1 MRGTR
6 VRALVREDPTCHG
19 ATKPMVVKTFMDMDQ
34 DSEDE
39 KQQYLPLALHL
50 ASEFFLRNPNKDVR
64 LLVACCLADI
74 FRIYAP
80 EAPYTSHDKLKDI
93 FLFITRQLKGLEDT
107 KSPQFNRY
115 FYLLENLAWVKSYNI
130 CFELE
135 DCNEIFIQ
143 LFRTLFSVINNSH
156 NKKVQMHMLDLM
168 SSIIMEGDGVT
179 QELLDSILINLIP
192 AHKNLNKQSFDLAKV
207 LLKRTVQTIEA
218 CIANFF
224 NQVLVLGR
232 SSVSDLSEHVFDLI
246 QELFAIDPHL
256 LLSVMPQLEFKLKVC
271 PSCSFDTRGRLST
284 TSGKAAAL
292 VRGPFADAA
301 LGTLLAQPT
310 GQQEQQ
316 LFLQEVHLQ
325 ALQVQ
330 EPAQLQEP
338 PSNDGEERL
347 AVVRLLAKLFGS
359 KDSDLATQ
367 NRPLWQCFL
376 GRFND
381 IHVPVRL
388 ESVKFASHCLMNH
401 PDLAKDLTEYLKVR
415 SHDPEE
421 AIRHDVIVTIIT
433 AAKRD
438 LALVNDQLLG
448 FVRERTLDKRWR
460 VRKEAMMGLA
470 QLYKKYC
477 LHGEAGKEAAEKVS
491 WIKDKLLH
499 IYYQNSIDDKLL
511 VEKIF
516 AQYLVPHNL
525 ETEERMK
532 CLYYLYASLDPN
544 AVKALNEMWK
554 CQNMLRSHV
563 RELLDLHKQ
572 PTSEANCSAMFGKL
586 MTIAKNLPDPGKA
599 QDFVKKFNQVLGDD
613 EKLRS
618 QLELL
623 ISPTCSCKQAD
634 VCVREI
640 ARKLAN
646 PKQPTNPFL
655 EMVKFLL
662 ERIAPVHIDSEAI
675 SALVKLMNKSIEGTA
690 DDEEEGVS
698 PDTAIRSGLEL
709 LKVLSFTHPTSFHSA
724 ETYESLLQCL
734 RMEDDKVAEAAI
746 QIFRNTGHK
755 IETDLPQ
762 IRSTL
767 IPILHQK
774 AKRGTPHQ
782 AKQAV
787 HCIHAIFTN
796 KEVQL
801 AQIFEPL
808 SRSLNADVPEQLIT
822 PLVSLGHI
830 SMLAPDQFASPMKS
844 VVANFIVKDLLMND
858 RSTGEKNGKL
868 WSPDEEVSPE
878 VLAKVQAI
886 KLLVRWLLG
895 MKNNQSKSANSTL
908 RLLSAMLVS
917 EGDLTEQKKISKS
930 DMSRLRLAAGSAIM
944 KLAQEPC
951 YHEIITPEQFQLCA
965 LVINDECYQV
975 RQIFA
980 QKLHKALVK
989 LLLPLEYM
997 AIFALCAKDPVKER
1011 RAHARQCLLKNIS
1024 IRREYIKQNP
1034 MATEKLLSLLPEYVV
1049 PYMIHLLAH
1058 DPDFTRSQ
1066 DVDQLR
1072 DIKECLWFMLEV
1084 LMTKNENNSHA
1095 FMKKM
1100 AENIKLTKD
1109 AQSPDESKTN
1119 EKLYTVCDV
1128 ALCVINSKSALCNA
1142 DSPKDPVLPMKF
1154 FTQPEKDFCNDK
1166 SYISEETR
1174 VLLLTGK
1181 PKPAGVLGA
1190 VNKPLS
1196 ATGRK
1201 PYVRSTG
1208 AETGSNI
1215 NVNSE
1220 LNPSTG
1226 NRSRQFFSPIVF
1238 VTITHYLVHLSVSF
1252 LKALEQS
1259 SEAAETGVSENEEN
1273 PVRII
1278 SVTPVKNIDPVKNK
1292 EINSDQAA
1300 QGNISSDRG
1309 KKRTVTAAG
1318 AENIQQ
1324 KADEKVDES
1333 GPPAPSKPRRGRR
1346 PKSESQGNA
1355 TRNDDIN
1362 KPLSKGRKRAA
1373 VNQESPGGLEAG
1385 NAKAPKLQDIAK
1397 KAAPAERQIDLQ
1409 RSQVLGSDGDSL
1421 WDIESSPGNSSSDL
1435 DRLKVCESSQEDT
1448 EDSELVKGSF
1458 LKVQQAACRGFFD
1471 IILLNFIY
1479 YNINLILCKKKIHL
1493 QREKMKAKQK
1503 QALASAKTWIQ
1514 NDPEQKMK
1522 LTSKHTF
1529 CLEN

>member
-1 MRGTR
+1 M
-6 VRALVREDPTCHG
+6 DFP
-19 ATKPMVVKTFMDMDQ
+19 ATQPKPPADGKIIYYPPGVKEITDKITNDEVVKRLKMVVKTFMDMDQ

-156 NKKVQMHMLDLM
+156 NQKVQMHMLDLM

-192 AHKNLNKQSFDLAKV
+192 AHKNLNKQAFDLAKV
-207 LLKRTVQTIEA
+207 LLKRTVQTIEP

-224 NQVLVLGR
+224 NQVLVLGK

-256 LLSVMPQLEFKLKVC
+256 LLSVMPQLEFKLK
-271 PSCSFDTRGRLST
+271 
-284 TSGKAAAL
+284 
-292 VRGPFADAA
+292 
-301 LGTLLAQPT
+301 
-310 GQQEQQ
+310 
-316 LFLQEVHLQ
+316 
-325 ALQVQ
+325 
-330 EPAQLQEP
+330 
-338 PSNDGEERL
+338 SNDGEERL

-433 AAKRD
+433 AGKRD
-438 LALVNDQLLG
+438 LSLVNDQLLG

-477 LHGEAGKEAAEKVS
+477 LHAEAGKDAAEKVS

-554 CQNMLRSHV
+554 CQNLLRSHV

-572 PTSEANCSAMFGKL
+572 PTVWFLKTYCLSYVSILFNNIE
-586 MTIAKNLPDPGKA
+586 NLPDPGKA

-698 PDTAIRSGLEL
+698 PDTAIRAGLEL

-787 HCIHAIFTN
+787 HCIHAIFSN

-801 AQIFEPL
+801 AQIFE
-808 SRSLNADVPEQLIT
+808 
-822 PLVSLGHI
+822 
-830 SMLAPDQFASPMKS
+830 
-844 VVANFIVKDLLMND
+844 
-858 RSTGEKNGKL
+858 
-868 WSPDEEVSPE
+868 
-878 VLAKVQAI
+878 VQAI

-917 EGDLTEQKKISKS
+917 EGDLTEQKRISKS

-1034 MATEKLLSLLPEYVV
+1034 MANEKLLSLLPEYVV

-1058 DPDFTRSQ
+1058 DPDFTKPQ

-1100 AENIKLTKD
+1100 AENIKLTRD
-1109 AQSPDESKTN
+1109 AQSPDEPKAN

-1142 DSPKDPVLPMKF
+1142 DSPKDPVLPTKF
-1154 FTQPEKDFCNDK
+1154 FTQPEKDFCNDRN
-1166 SYISEETR
+1166 YITEETR

-1181 PKPAGVLGA
+1181 PKPTGVLGA

-1196 ATGRK
+1196 ATGRR
-1201 PYVRSTG
+1201 PYIRSTG
-1208 AETGSNI
+1208 SETGSNI
-1215 NVNSE
+1215 SVNSE
-1220 LNPSTG
+1220 LSSPAG
-1226 NRSRQFFSPIVF
+1226 NRS
-1238 VTITHYLVHLSVSF
+1238 
-1252 LKALEQS
+1252 S
-1259 SEAAETGVSENEEN
+1259 SDISETGVSENDEN

-1278 SVTPVKNIDPVKNK
+1278 SVTPAKTETVKNK
-1292 EINSDQAA
+1292 EIHSDQAT
-1300 QGNISSDRG
+1300 QGNISTERG
-1309 KKRTVTAAG
+1309 KKRTAAAAG
-1318 AENIQQ
+1318 SENIHQ
-1324 KADEKVDES
+1324 KTEEKKADES
-1333 GPPAPSKPRRGRR
+1333 GPPAPPKPRRGRP
-1346 PKSESQGNA
+1346 PKSESQG
-1355 TRNDDIN
+1355 TTVKNDETN
-1362 KPLSKGRKRAA
+1362 KPSGRGRKRAA
-1373 VNQESPGGLEAG
+1373 VSQESSGGLEAG
-1385 NAKAPKLQDIAK
+1385 NAKAPKQQDIAK
-1397 KAAPAERQIDLQ
+1397 KAAPAQRQIDLQ
-1409 RSQVLGSDGDSL
+1409 R
-1421 WDIESSPGNSSSDL
+1421 
-1435 DRLKVCESSQEDT
+1435 
-1448 EDSELVKGSF
+1448 
-1458 LKVQQAACRGFFD
+1458 
-1471 IILLNFIY
+1471 
-1479 YNINLILCKKKIHL
+1479 
-1493 QREKMKAKQK
+1493 
-1503 QALASAKTWIQ
+1503 
-1514 NDPEQKMK
+1514 
-1522 LTSKHTF
+1522 
-1529 CLEN
+1529 

>member
-1 MRGTR
+1 MDFPSTQ
-6 VRALVREDPTCHG
+6 P
-19 ATKPMVVKTFMDMDQ
+19 KPPPDGKIIFYPPGVKEITDKITNDEVVKRLKMVVKTFMDMDQ

-156 NKKVQMHMLDLM
+156 NQKVQMHMLDLM

-192 AHKNLNKQSFDLAKV
+192 AHKNLNKQAFDLAKI
-207 LLKRTVQTIEA
+207 LLKRTVQTIEP

-224 NQVLVLGR
+224 NQVLVLGK
-232 SSVSDLSEHVFDLI
+232 SSVSDLSEHIFDLI
-246 QELFAIDPHL
+246 QELFAVDPNL
-256 LLSVMPQLEFKLKVC
+256 LLSVMPQLEFKLK
-271 PSCSFDTRGRLST
+271 
-284 TSGKAAAL
+284 
-292 VRGPFADAA
+292 
-301 LGTLLAQPT
+301 
-310 GQQEQQ
+310 
-316 LFLQEVHLQ
+316 
-325 ALQVQ
+325 
-330 EPAQLQEP
+330 
-338 PSNDGEERL
+338 SNDGEERL

-433 AAKRD
+433 AGKRD
-438 LALVNDQLLG
+438 LSLVNDQLLG

-477 LHGEAGKEAAEKVS
+477 LHAEAGKDAAEKVS

-554 CQNMLRSHV
+554 CQNMLRSHM
-563 RELLDLHKQ
+563 RELLDLHKT
-572 PTSEANCSAMFGKL
+572 PTN
-586 MTIAKNLPDPGKA
+586 KNIPYPGKA

-618 QLELL
+618 QLEVL

-634 VCVREI
+634 ICVREI

-787 HCIHAIFTN
+787 HCIHAIFSN

-801 AQIFEPL
+801 AQIFE
-808 SRSLNADVPEQLIT
+808 
-822 PLVSLGHI
+822 
-830 SMLAPDQFASPMKS
+830 
-844 VVANFIVKDLLMND
+844 
-858 RSTGEKNGKL
+858 
-868 WSPDEEVSPE
+868 
-878 VLAKVQAI
+878 VQAI

-917 EGDLTEQKKISKS
+917 EGDLTEQKRISKS

-1034 MATEKLLSLLPEYVV
+1034 MANEKLVSLLPEYVV

-1058 DPDFTRSQ
+1058 DPDFTKQQ
-1066 DVDQLR
+1066 DIDQLR

-1100 AENIKLTKD
+1100 TESIKLTQD
-1109 AQSPDESKTN
+1109 
-1119 EKLYTVCDV
+1119 KLYTVCDV

-1142 DSPKDPVLPMKF
+1142 ECPKDPVLPTKF
-1154 FTQPEKDFCNDK
+1154 LRNLKRYDFCNDRN
-1166 SYISEETR
+1166 YISEELR

-1181 PKPAGVLGA
+1181 PKPTGVLGA

-1196 ATGRK
+1196 ATGRR
-1201 PYVRSTG
+1201 PYIRNTG
-1208 AETGSNI
+1208 SETGNNNS
-1215 NVNSE
+1215 VNSE
-1220 LNPSTG
+1220 LN
-1226 NRSRQFFSPIVF
+1226 SPIENR
-1238 VTITHYLVHLSVSF
+1238 TSSDLS
-1252 LKALEQS
+1252 
-1259 SEAAETGVSENEEN
+1259 ETGVSENDEN

-1278 SVTPVKNIDPVKNK
+1278 SVTPTKMEPVKNK
-1292 EINSDQAA
+1292 VW
-1300 QGNISSDRG
+1300 SSFLKICYVG
-1309 KKRTVTAAG
+1309 KLNKEAVRITVVIIKQYT
-1318 AENIQQ
+1318 
-1324 KADEKVDES
+1324 
-1333 GPPAPSKPRRGRR
+1333 
-1346 PKSESQGNA
+1346 
-1355 TRNDDIN
+1355 
-1362 KPLSKGRKRAA
+1362 LS
-1373 VNQESPGGLEAG
+1373 VH
-1385 NAKAPKLQDIAK
+1385 
-1397 KAAPAERQIDLQ
+1397 
-1409 RSQVLGSDGDSL
+1409 
-1421 WDIESSPGNSSSDL
+1421 NSSSL
-1435 DRLKVCESSQEDT
+1435 TRTHCLLLIGQKSSSQF
-1448 EDSELVKGSF
+1448 SC
-1458 LKVQQAACRGFFD
+1458 LKRD
-1471 IILLNFIY
+1471 
-1479 YNINLILCKKKIHL
+1479 
-1493 QREKMKAKQK
+1493 
-1503 QALASAKTWIQ
+1503 
-1514 NDPEQKMK
+1514 
-1522 LTSKHTF
+1522 
-1529 CLEN
+1529 

>member
-1 MRGTR
+1 MDFPSTQ
-6 VRALVREDPTCHG
+6 P
-19 ATKPMVVKTFMDMDQ
+19 KPPPDGKIIFYPPGVKEITDKITNDEVVKRLKMVVKTFMDMDQ

-156 NKKVQMHMLDLM
+156 NQKVQMHMLDLM

-192 AHKNLNKQSFDLAKV
+192 AHKNLNKQAFDLAKI
-207 LLKRTVQTIEA
+207 LLKRTVQTIEP

-224 NQVLVLGR
+224 NQVLVLGK
-232 SSVSDLSEHVFDLI
+232 SSVSDLSEHIFDLI
-246 QELFAIDPHL
+246 QELFAVDPNL
-256 LLSVMPQLEFKLKVC
+256 LLSVMPQLEFKLK
-271 PSCSFDTRGRLST
+271 
-284 TSGKAAAL
+284 
-292 VRGPFADAA
+292 
-301 LGTLLAQPT
+301 
-310 GQQEQQ
+310 
-316 LFLQEVHLQ
+316 
-325 ALQVQ
+325 
-330 EPAQLQEP
+330 
-338 PSNDGEERL
+338 SNDGEERL

-433 AAKRD
+433 AGKRD
-438 LALVNDQLLG
+438 LSLVNDQLLG

-477 LHGEAGKEAAEKVS
+477 LHAEAGKDAAEKVS

-554 CQNMLRSHV
+554 CQNMLRSHM
-563 RELLDLHKQ
+563 RELLDLHKT
-572 PTSEANCSAMFGKL
+572 PTVGFKIDNCSTL
-586 MTIAKNLPDPGKA
+586 HNKNIPYPGKA

-618 QLELL
+618 QLEVL

-634 VCVREI
+634 ICVREI

-787 HCIHAIFTN
+787 HCIHAIFSN

-917 EGDLTEQKKISKS
+917 EGDLTEQKRISKS

-1034 MATEKLLSLLPEYVV
+1034 MANEKLVSLLPEYVV

-1058 DPDFTRSQ
+1058 DPDFTKQQ
-1066 DVDQLR
+1066 DIDQLR

-1100 AENIKLTKD
+1100 TESIKLTQD
-1109 AQSPDESKTN
+1109 
-1119 EKLYTVCDV
+1119 KLYTVCDV

-1142 DSPKDPVLPMKF
+1142 ECPKDPVLPTKF
-1154 FTQPEKDFCNDK
+1154 LRNLKRYDFCNDRN
-1166 SYISEETR
+1166 YISEELR

-1181 PKPAGVLGA
+1181 PKPTGVLGA

-1196 ATGRK
+1196 ATGRR
-1201 PYVRSTG
+1201 PYIRNTG
-1208 AETGSNI
+1208 SETGNNNS
-1215 NVNSE
+1215 VNSE
-1220 LNPSTG
+1220 LN
-1226 NRSRQFFSPIVF
+1226 SPIENR
-1238 VTITHYLVHLSVSF
+1238 TSREPSSDLS
-1252 LKALEQS
+1252 
-1259 SEAAETGVSENEEN
+1259 ETGVSENDEN

-1278 SVTPVKNIDPVKNK
+1278 SVTPTKMEPVKNK
-1292 EINSDQAA
+1292 VW
-1300 QGNISSDRG
+1300 SSFLKICYVG
-1309 KKRTVTAAG
+1309 KLNKEAVRITVVIIKQYT
-1318 AENIQQ
+1318 
-1324 KADEKVDES
+1324 
-1333 GPPAPSKPRRGRR
+1333 
-1346 PKSESQGNA
+1346 
-1355 TRNDDIN
+1355 
-1362 KPLSKGRKRAA
+1362 LS
-1373 VNQESPGGLEAG
+1373 VH
-1385 NAKAPKLQDIAK
+1385 
-1397 KAAPAERQIDLQ
+1397 
-1409 RSQVLGSDGDSL
+1409 
-1421 WDIESSPGNSSSDL
+1421 NSSSL
-1435 DRLKVCESSQEDT
+1435 TRTHCLLLIGQKSSSQF
-1448 EDSELVKGSF
+1448 SC
-1458 LKVQQAACRGFFD
+1458 LKRD
-1471 IILLNFIY
+1471 
-1479 YNINLILCKKKIHL
+1479 
-1493 QREKMKAKQK
+1493 
-1503 QALASAKTWIQ
+1503 
-1514 NDPEQKMK
+1514 
-1522 LTSKHTF
+1522 
-1529 CLEN
+1529 

>member
-1 MRGTR
+1 M
-6 VRALVREDPTCHG
+6 EFPTQQ
-19 ATKPMVVKTFMDMDQ
+19 KPSDGKIIYPPGVKEISDKITNDEVVKRLKMVVKTFMDMDQ

-39 KQQYLPLALHL
+39 KQQYMPLALHL
-50 ASEFFLRNPNKDVR
+50 SSEFFLRNPNKDVR

-143 LFRTLFSVINNSH
+143 LFKTLFSVINNSH
-156 NKKVQMHMLDLM
+156 NQKVQMHMLDLM
-168 SSIIMEGDGVT
+168 SSITMEGDGVT

-192 AHKNLNKQSFDLAKV
+192 AHKTLPWTRGCDFNVNLNKQAFDLAKV
-207 LLKRTVQTIEA
+207 LLKRTVQTIEP

-224 NQVLVLGR
+224 NQVLVLGK

-246 QELFAIDPHL
+246 QELFAIDPNL
-256 LLSVMPQLEFKLKVC
+256 LVSVMPQLEFKLK
-271 PSCSFDTRGRLST
+271 
-284 TSGKAAAL
+284 
-292 VRGPFADAA
+292 
-301 LGTLLAQPT
+301 
-310 GQQEQQ
+310 
-316 LFLQEVHLQ
+316 
-325 ALQVQ
+325 
-330 EPAQLQEP
+330 
-338 PSNDGEERL
+338 SNDGEERL

-359 KDSDLATQ
+359 KDSDLANQ

-401 PDLAKDLTEYLKVR
+401 PDLARDLTEFLKVR

-433 AAKRD
+433 AGKKD
-438 LALVNDQLLG
+438 LCLVNDQLLG

-477 LHGEAGKEAAEKVS
+477 LHAEAGKEASEKVS

-516 AQYLVPHNL
+516 AQFIVPHNL

-554 CQNMLRSHV
+554 CQNMLRNHV

-572 PTSEANCSAMFGKL
+572 PASEANNSAMLGKL

-613 EKLRS
+613 EKLRC

-675 SALVKLMNKSIEGTA
+675 SALVKLMNKSIEGTT

-698 PDTAIRSGLEL
+698 PDSAIRAGLEL
-709 LKVLSFTHPTSFHSA
+709 LKVLSFTHPTAFHSA
-724 ETYESLLQCL
+724 ETYESFLQCL
-734 RMEDDKVAEAAI
+734 RMDDDKVAEAAI
-746 QIFRNTGHK
+746 QIFRNTGHR
-755 IETDLPQ
+755 IETDLAQ
-762 IRSTL
+762 IRSAL

-787 HCIHAIFTN
+787 HCIHAIFSN

-808 SRSLNADVPEQLIT
+808 SRSLNADVPEQLVT

-858 RSTGEKNGKL
+858 RTSGDKNGKL

-917 EGDLTEQKKISKS
+917 EGDLTEHKKISKS
-930 DMSRLRLAAGSAIM
+930 DMSRLRLAAGGAIM

-1058 DPDFTRSQ
+1058 DPDFTKPQ
-1066 DVDQLR
+1066 DVEQLR

-1084 LMTKNENNSHA
+1084 LMAKNENNSHL
-1095 FMKKM
+1095 FMQKM
-1100 AENIKLTKD
+1100 CESIKQTRD
-1109 AQSPDESKTN
+1109 AQSPDDPKAN

-1128 ALCVINSKSALCNA
+1128 ALCVINSKIAITLA
-1142 DSPKDPVLPMKF
+1142 EAPKEPMLPSRF
-1154 FTQPEKDFCNDK
+1154 FTQPDMDFCNDK

-1174 VLLLTGK
+1174 ILLLTGK
-1181 PKPAGVLGA
+1181 PKPTTVLGA
-1190 VNKPLS
+1190 LNKPLS
-1196 ATGRK
+1196 ATGRR
-1201 PYVRSTG
+1201 PYQRSSGTD
-1208 AETGSNI
+1208 AVI
-1215 NVNSE
+1215 NTIIISE
-1220 LNPSTG
+1220 SDPNVLL
-1226 NRSRQFFSPIVF
+1226 RQRDQS
-1238 VTITHYLVHLSVSF
+1238 LEVS
-1252 LKALEQS
+1252 EI
-1259 SEAAETGVSENEEN
+1259 GVSENEEH
-1273 PVRII
+1273 PVRMI
-1278 SVTPVKNIDPVKNK
+1278 SATPVKCDVVKSKEVISDPIATPNIGT
-1292 EINSDQAA
+1292 E
-1300 QGNISSDRG
+1300 RG
-1309 KKRTVTAAG
+1309 KKRPAASPG
-1318 AENIQQ
+1318 TENIHKETEDK
-1324 KADEKVDES
+1324 KADDVVPTA
-1333 GPPAPSKPRRGRR
+1333 PPKPRRGRP
-1346 PKSESQGNA
+1346 PKSESQGSA
-1355 TRNDDIN
+1355 AKNDDSS
-1362 KPLSKGRKRAA
+1362 KPSGRGRKRAA
-1373 VNQESPGGLEAG
+1373 ASQASAPGMEAG
-1385 NAKAPKLQDIAK
+1385 NAKVPKQQDLTAK
-1397 KAAPAERQIDLQ
+1397 KTAQRQMDLQ
-1409 RSQVLGSDGDSL
+1409 R
-1421 WDIESSPGNSSSDL
+1421 
-1435 DRLKVCESSQEDT
+1435 
-1448 EDSELVKGSF
+1448 
-1458 LKVQQAACRGFFD
+1458 
-1471 IILLNFIY
+1471 
-1479 YNINLILCKKKIHL
+1479 
-1493 QREKMKAKQK
+1493 
-1503 QALASAKTWIQ
+1503 
-1514 NDPEQKMK
+1514 
-1522 LTSKHTF
+1522 
-1529 CLEN
+1529 

>member
-1 MRGTR
+1 MTVDIRRPLSCCFGVFFLQLSGSNSRKRPVEDR
-6 VRALVREDPTCHG
+6 VDHTSTSMEFPQQQ
-19 ATKPMVVKTFMDMDQ
+19 KPAGDGKITYPPGVKEITDKISNDEMVKRLKMVVKTYMDMDQ
-34 DSEDE
+34 DSEEE
-39 KQQYLPLALHL
+39 KQQYLALALHL

-143 LFRTLFSVINNSH
+143 LFKTLFSVINNSH
-156 NKKVQMHMLDLM
+156 NQKVQMHMIDLM

-179 QELLDSILINLIP
+179 QELLDTILINLIP
-192 AHKNLNKQSFDLAKV
+192 AHKNLNKQAYDLAKT
-207 LLKRTVQTIEA
+207 LLKRTVQTIET

-224 NQVLVLGR
+224 NQVLVMGK

-246 QELFAIDPHL
+246 QELFTIDPML
-256 LLSVMPQLEFKLKVC
+256 LTSVMPQLEFKLK
-271 PSCSFDTRGRLST
+271 
-284 TSGKAAAL
+284 
-292 VRGPFADAA
+292 
-301 LGTLLAQPT
+301 
-310 GQQEQQ
+310 
-316 LFLQEVHLQ
+316 
-325 ALQVQ
+325 
-330 EPAQLQEP
+330 
-338 PSNDGEERL
+338 SNDGEERL
-347 AVVRLLAKLFGS
+347 AVVRLLAKLFGA
-359 KDSDLATQ
+359 KDSELASQ

-388 ESVKFASHCLMNH
+388 ECVKFASHCLMNH

-421 AIRHDVIVTIIT
+421 AIRHDVIVTIIN
-433 AAKRD
+433 AGKKD
-438 LALVNDQLLG
+438 LNLVNDQLLG

-470 QLYKKYC
+470 QLFKKYC
-477 LHGEAGKEAAEKVS
+477 LHYEAGKESAQKIS

-516 AQYLVPHNL
+516 AQYMVPHSL
-525 ETEERMK
+525 DTEEKMK
-532 CLYYLYASLDPN
+532 CLYYLYACLDTN

-554 CQNMLRSHV
+554 CQNMLRSLV
-563 RELLDLHKQ
+563 KELLDLHKL
-572 PTSEANCSAMFGKL
+572 PVSEANNTAMFGKL
-586 MTIAKNLPDPGKA
+586 MSVAKNLPDAGKA
-599 QDFVKKFNQVLGDD
+599 QDFMKKFNQVLGED
-613 EKLRS
+613 EKLRV
-618 QLELL
+618 QLEVL
-623 ISPTCSCKQAD
+623 ISPTCSCKQAEI
-634 VCVREI
+634 CVREI
-640 ARKLAN
+640 TRKLTF

-675 SALVKLMNKSIEGTA
+675 SALVKLLNKSIEGTA
-690 DDEEEGVS
+690 DDDEEGVT

-709 LKVLSFTHPTSFHSA
+709 LKVLSFTHPTAFHSA

-734 RMEDDKVAEAAI
+734 KMEDEKVAEAAI
-746 QIFRNTGHK
+746 QIFRNTGQK
-755 IETDLPQ
+755 IETELQQ

-767 IPILHQK
+767 IPVLHQK

-787 HCIHAIFTN
+787 HCIHAIFNN

-844 VVANFIVKDLLMND
+844 IVANFIVKDLLMND
-858 RSTGEKNGKL
+858 RSVGNKNGKL
-868 WSPDEEVSPE
+868 WTTDEEVSPE

-930 DMSRLRLAAGSAIM
+930 DMSRLRLAAGGAIM

-951 YHEIITPEQFQLCA
+951 YHDIITPEQFQLCG

-980 QKLHKALVK
+980 QKLHLALAK
-989 LLLPLEYM
+989 LMLPLEYL
-997 AIFALCAKDPVKER
+997 AVFALCAKDPVKER

-1024 IRREYIKQNP
+1024 VRREYIKQNP
-1034 MATEKLLSLLPEYVV
+1034 LAQEKLVSLLPEYVV

-1058 DPDFTRSQ
+1058 DPDFTKPHEYE
-1066 DVDQLR
+1066 QLK

-1095 FMKKM
+1095 FLRKM
-1100 AENIKLTKD
+1100 VENIKQTKD
-1109 AQSPDESKTN
+1109 AQCPEDAKAN
-1119 EKLYTVCDV
+1119 EKLYIVCDV
-1128 ALCVINSKSALCNA
+1128 ALFVIANKSTACHL
-1142 DSPKDPVLPMKF
+1142 DSPKDPVLPSKF
-1154 FTQPEKDFCNDK
+1154 FLVQDKDFKNDK
-1166 SYISEETR
+1166 EYLSTEMR
-1174 VLLLTGK
+1174 QVLLTGK
-1181 PKPAGVLGA
+1181 PKPAPVLGA
-1190 VNKPLS
+1190 VNKPL
-1196 ATGRK
+1196 TVPGRRIFTK
-1201 PYVRSTG
+1201 TP
-1208 AETGSNI
+1208 TGSDTASNTSTNSSPLNSSTI
-1215 NVNSE
+1215 NKNS
-1220 LNPSTG
+1220 NA
-1226 NRSRQFFSPIVF
+1226 
-1238 VTITHYLVHLSVSF
+1238 VT
-1252 LKALEQS
+1252 ES
-1259 SEAAETGVSENEEN
+1259 SAQENNEN
-1273 PVRII
+1273 PVIQHDVGKKEEP
-1278 SVTPVKNIDPVKNK
+1278 SQNVTPGGDTAASPVK
-1292 EINSDQAA
+1292 
-1300 QGNISSDRG
+1300 
-1309 KKRTVTAAG
+1309 
-1318 AENIQQ
+1318 
-1324 KADEKVDES
+1324 
-1333 GPPAPSKPRRGRR
+1333 RRGRQ
-1346 PKSESQGNA
+1346 PKSA
-1355 TRNDDIN
+1355 TAAPVEKEVAPAAASR
-1362 KPLSKGRKRAA
+1362 GRKRAA
-1373 VNQESPGGLEAG
+1373 DPNP
-1385 NAKAPKLQDIAK
+1385 NP
-1397 KAAPAERQIDLQ
+1397 PADSINIKMSKQQQQQNDEGTKRQIDLQ
-1409 RSQVLGSDGDSL
+1409 R
-1421 WDIESSPGNSSSDL
+1421 
-1435 DRLKVCESSQEDT
+1435 
-1448 EDSELVKGSF
+1448 
-1458 LKVQQAACRGFFD
+1458 
-1471 IILLNFIY
+1471 
-1479 YNINLILCKKKIHL
+1479 
-1493 QREKMKAKQK
+1493 
-1503 QALASAKTWIQ
+1503 
-1514 NDPEQKMK
+1514 
-1522 LTSKHTF
+1522 
-1529 CLEN
+1529 

>member
-1 MRGTR
+1 MDFTAQPKPAT
-6 VRALVREDPTCHG
+6 ALCGVVSADGKIAYPPGVKEITDKITTDEMIKRL
-19 ATKPMVVKTFMDMDQ
+19 KMVVKTFMDMDQ

-256 LLSVMPQLEFKLKVC
+256 LLSVMPQLEFKLK
-271 PSCSFDTRGRLST
+271 
-284 TSGKAAAL
+284 
-292 VRGPFADAA
+292 
-301 LGTLLAQPT
+301 
-310 GQQEQQ
+310 
-316 LFLQEVHLQ
+316 
-325 ALQVQ
+325 
-330 EPAQLQEP
+330 
-338 PSNDGEERL
+338 SNDGEERL

-675 SALVKLMNKSIEGTA
+675 RLQQYMDHELPDVQAGFTKGRGTRNQIANILWIMEKAREFQENIYFCFIDYAKAFDCVDHHKLWKILKEMGIPDHLTCLFRNLALVKLMNKSIEGTA

-917 EGDLTEQKKISKS
+917 EGDLTEQKRISKS

-1142 DSPKDPVLPMKF
+1142 ESPKDPVLPVKF
-1154 FTQPEKDFCNDK
+1154 FTQPEKSREYK
-1166 SYISEETR
+1166 SSLVVVFLCELFLLDIS
-1174 VLLLTGK
+1174 
-1181 PKPAGVLGA
+1181 
-1190 VNKPLS
+1190 N
-1196 ATGRK
+1196 
-1201 PYVRSTG
+1201 
-1208 AETGSNI
+1208 
-1215 NVNSE
+1215 
-1220 LNPSTG
+1220 
-1226 NRSRQFFSPIVF
+1226 
-1238 VTITHYLVHLSVSF
+1238 
-1252 LKALEQS
+1252 
-1259 SEAAETGVSENEEN
+1259 
-1273 PVRII
+1273 
-1278 SVTPVKNIDPVKNK
+1278 
-1292 EINSDQAA
+1292 
-1300 QGNISSDRG
+1300 
-1309 KKRTVTAAG
+1309 
-1318 AENIQQ
+1318 
-1324 KADEKVDES
+1324 
-1333 GPPAPSKPRRGRR
+1333 
-1346 PKSESQGNA
+1346 
-1355 TRNDDIN
+1355 
-1362 KPLSKGRKRAA
+1362 
-1373 VNQESPGGLEAG
+1373 
-1385 NAKAPKLQDIAK
+1385 
-1397 KAAPAERQIDLQ
+1397 
-1409 RSQVLGSDGDSL
+1409 
-1421 WDIESSPGNSSSDL
+1421 
-1435 DRLKVCESSQEDT
+1435 
-1448 EDSELVKGSF
+1448 
-1458 LKVQQAACRGFFD
+1458 
-1471 IILLNFIY
+1471 
-1479 YNINLILCKKKIHL
+1479 
-1493 QREKMKAKQK
+1493 M
-1503 QALASAKTWIQ
+1503 
-1514 NDPEQKMK
+1514 
-1522 LTSKHTF
+1522 
-1529 CLEN
+1529 

>member
-1 MRGTR
+1 MDFAAQPKPAA
-6 VRALVREDPTCHG
+6 ALGGVGSADGKIAYPPGVKEITDKITTDEMIKRL
-19 ATKPMVVKTFMDMDQ
+19 KMVVKTFMDMDQ

-192 AHKNLNKQSFDLAKV
+192 AHKNLNKQSFDLAKG

-256 LLSVMPQLEFKLKVC
+256 LLSVMPQLEFKLK
-271 PSCSFDTRGRLST
+271 
-284 TSGKAAAL
+284 
-292 VRGPFADAA
+292 
-301 LGTLLAQPT
+301 
-310 GQQEQQ
+310 
-316 LFLQEVHLQ
+316 
-325 ALQVQ
+325 
-330 EPAQLQEP
+330 
-338 PSNDGEERL
+338 SNDGEERL

-376 GRFND
+376 GR
-381 IHVPVRL
+381 
-388 ESVKFASHCLMNH
+388 
-401 PDLAKDLTEYLKVR
+401 
-415 SHDPEE
+415 
-421 AIRHDVIVTIIT
+421 
-433 AAKRD
+433 
-438 LALVNDQLLG
+438 
-448 FVRERTLDKRWR
+448 
-460 VRKEAMMGLA
+460 
-470 QLYKKYC
+470 
-477 LHGEAGKEAAEKVS
+477 
-491 WIKDKLLH
+491 
-499 IYYQNSIDDKLL
+499 
-511 VEKIF
+511 
-516 AQYLVPHNL
+516 
-525 ETEERMK
+525 
-532 CLYYLYASLDPN
+532 
-544 AVKALNEMWK
+544 ALNEMWK

-572 PTSEANCSAMFGKL
+572 PTSETNCSAMFGKL

-917 EGDLTEQKKISKS
+917 EGDLTEQKRISKS

-1181 PKPAGVLGA
+1181 PKPTGVLGA

-1208 AETGSNI
+1208 AEAGSNI

-1226 NRSRQFFSPIVF
+1226 NRSR
-1238 VTITHYLVHLSVSF
+1238 
-1252 LKALEQS
+1252 EQS

-1273 PVRII
+1273 PVMII
-1278 SVTPVKNIDPVKNK
+1278 SVTPAKNIDPVKNK
-1292 EINSDQAA
+1292 EINSDQAT

-1324 KADEKVDES
+1324 KTDEEVDES
-1333 GPPAPSKPRRGRR
+1333 GPPAPSKPKRGRR

-1355 TRNDDIN
+1355 TKTDDVS
-1362 KPLSKGRKRAA
+1362 KPLGKGRKRAA
-1373 VNQESPGGLEAG
+1373 GSQEGPCGLEAG
-1385 NAKAPKLQDIAK
+1385 NAKAPKLQDGAK

-1409 RSQVLGSDGDSL
+1409 R
-1421 WDIESSPGNSSSDL
+1421 
-1435 DRLKVCESSQEDT
+1435 
-1448 EDSELVKGSF
+1448 
-1458 LKVQQAACRGFFD
+1458 
-1471 IILLNFIY
+1471 
-1479 YNINLILCKKKIHL
+1479 
-1493 QREKMKAKQK
+1493 
-1503 QALASAKTWIQ
+1503 
-1514 NDPEQKMK
+1514 
-1522 LTSKHTF
+1522 
-1529 CLEN
+1529 

>member
-1 MRGTR
+1 MDFTAQPKPAT
-6 VRALVREDPTCHG
+6 ALCGVVSADGKIAYPPGVKEITDKITTDEMIKRL
-19 ATKPMVVKTFMDMDQ
+19 KMVVKTFMDMDQ

-256 LLSVMPQLEFKLKVC
+256 LLSVMPQLEFKLK
-271 PSCSFDTRGRLST
+271 
-284 TSGKAAAL
+284 
-292 VRGPFADAA
+292 
-301 LGTLLAQPT
+301 
-310 GQQEQQ
+310 
-316 LFLQEVHLQ
+316 
-325 ALQVQ
+325 
-330 EPAQLQEP
+330 
-338 PSNDGEERL
+338 SNDGEERL

-634 VCVREI
+634 ICVREI

-858 RSTGEKNGKL
+858 R
-868 WSPDEEVSPE
+868 
-878 VLAKVQAI
+878 VQAI

-917 EGDLTEQKKISKS
+917 EGDLTEQKRISKS

-1100 AENIKLTKD
+1100 AENIKLTRD

-1181 PKPAGVLGA
+1181 
-1190 VNKPLS
+1190 
-1196 ATGRK
+1196 
-1201 PYVRSTG
+1201 
-1208 AETGSNI
+1208 
-1215 NVNSE
+1215 
-1220 LNPSTG
+1220 
-1226 NRSRQFFSPIVF
+1226 
-1238 VTITHYLVHLSVSF
+1238 
-1252 LKALEQS
+1252 
-1259 SEAAETGVSENEEN
+1259 
-1273 PVRII
+1273 
-1278 SVTPVKNIDPVKNK
+1278 
-1292 EINSDQAA
+1292 EINSDQAT

-1324 KADEKVDES
+1324 KTDEKVDES

-1355 TRNDDIN
+1355 TKNDDLN
-1362 KPLSKGRKRAA
+1362 KPINKGRKRAA
-1373 VNQESPGGLEAG
+1373 VGQESPGGLEAG
-1385 NAKAPKLQDIAK
+1385 NAKAPKLQDLAK

-1409 RSQVLGSDGDSL
+1409 R
-1421 WDIESSPGNSSSDL
+1421 
-1435 DRLKVCESSQEDT
+1435 
-1448 EDSELVKGSF
+1448 
-1458 LKVQQAACRGFFD
+1458 
-1471 IILLNFIY
+1471 
-1479 YNINLILCKKKIHL
+1479 
-1493 QREKMKAKQK
+1493 
-1503 QALASAKTWIQ
+1503 
-1514 NDPEQKMK
+1514 
-1522 LTSKHTF
+1522 
-1529 CLEN
+1529 

>member
-1 MRGTR
+1 G
-6 VRALVREDPTCHG
+6 LVS
-19 ATKPMVVKTFMDMDQ
+19 MVVKTFMDMDQ

-156 NKKVQMHMLDLM
+156 NQKVQMHMLDLM

-192 AHKNLNKQSFDLAKV
+192 AHKNLNKQAFDLAKV
-207 LLKRTVQTIEA
+207 LLKRTVQIIEA

-224 NQVLVLGR
+224 NQVLVLGK

-246 QELFAIDPHL
+246 QELFAIDPQL
-256 LLSVMPQLEFKLKVC
+256 LLSVMPQLEFKLK
-271 PSCSFDTRGRLST
+271 
-284 TSGKAAAL
+284 
-292 VRGPFADAA
+292 
-301 LGTLLAQPT
+301 
-310 GQQEQQ
+310 
-316 LFLQEVHLQ
+316 
-325 ALQVQ
+325 
-330 EPAQLQEP
+330 
-338 PSNDGEERL
+338 SNDGEERL

-367 NRPLWQCFL
+367 NQNIQTDFRICLCS
-376 GRFND
+376 FNFPNKLSFVVHLQQKHLSILFMVTVVD
-381 IHVPVRL
+381 FFIV
-388 ESVKFASHCLMNH
+388 
-401 PDLAKDLTEYLKVR
+401 TEYLKVR

-433 AAKRD
+433 AGKRD
-438 LALVNDQLLG
+438 LSLVNDQLLG

-477 LHGEAGKEAAEKVS
+477 LHAEAGKDAAEKVS

-572 PTSEANCSAMFGKL
+572 PTSEANSSAMFGKL

-698 PDTAIRSGLEL
+698 PDTAIRAGLEL

-787 HCIHAIFTN
+787 HCIHAIFSN

-801 AQIFEPL
+801 AQIFE
-808 SRSLNADVPEQLIT
+808 
-822 PLVSLGHI
+822 
-830 SMLAPDQFASPMKS
+830 
-844 VVANFIVKDLLMND
+844 
-858 RSTGEKNGKL
+858 
-868 WSPDEEVSPE
+868 
-878 VLAKVQAI
+878 VQAI

-917 EGDLTEQKKISKS
+917 EGDLTEQKRISKS

-1034 MATEKLLSLLPEYVV
+1034 MANEKLLSLLPEYVV

-1058 DPDFTRSQ
+1058 DPDFTKPQ

-1072 DIKECLWFMLEV
+1072 DLKECLWFMLEV

-1100 AENIKLTKD
+1100 AENIKLTRD
-1109 AQSPDESKTN
+1109 AQSPDEPKAN

-1142 DSPKDPVLPMKF
+1142 DSPKDPVLPTKF
-1154 FTQPEKDFCNDK
+1154 FTQPEKDFCNDRN
-1166 SYISEETR
+1166 YITEETR

-1181 PKPAGVLGA
+1181 PKPTGVLGA

-1196 ATGRK
+1196 ATGRR
-1201 PYVRSTG
+1201 PYIRSTG
-1208 AETGSNI
+1208 SETGSNI
-1215 NVNSE
+1215 SVNSE
-1220 LNPSTG
+1220 LSSPAG
-1226 NRSRQFFSPIVF
+1226 NRS
-1238 VTITHYLVHLSVSF
+1238 
-1252 LKALEQS
+1252 S
-1259 SEAAETGVSENEEN
+1259 SDISETGVSENDEN

-1278 SVTPVKNIDPVKNK
+1278 SVTPAKTEPVKNK
-1292 EINSDQAA
+1292 EIHSDQAT
-1300 QGNISSDRG
+1300 QGNISTERG
-1309 KKRTVTAAG
+1309 KKRTAVAAG
-1318 AENIQQ
+1318 SENIHQ
-1324 KADEKVDES
+1324 KTEEKKADES
-1333 GPPAPSKPRRGRR
+1333 GPPAPPKPRRGRP
-1346 PKSESQGNA
+1346 PKSESQG
-1355 TRNDDIN
+1355 TTVKNDETN
-1362 KPLSKGRKRAA
+1362 KPSGRGRKRAA
-1373 VNQESPGGLEAG
+1373 VSQESSGSLEAG
-1385 NAKAPKLQDIAK
+1385 NAKAPKQQDIAK
-1397 KAAPAERQIDLQ
+1397 KAAPAQRQIDLQ
-1409 RSQVLGSDGDSL
+1409 R
-1421 WDIESSPGNSSSDL
+1421 
-1435 DRLKVCESSQEDT
+1435 
-1448 EDSELVKGSF
+1448 
-1458 LKVQQAACRGFFD
+1458 
-1471 IILLNFIY
+1471 
-1479 YNINLILCKKKIHL
+1479 
-1493 QREKMKAKQK
+1493 
-1503 QALASAKTWIQ
+1503 
-1514 NDPEQKMK
+1514 
-1522 LTSKHTF
+1522 
-1529 CLEN
+1529 

>member
-1 MRGTR
+1 MAFPQPKPADGKIIIYPPGVKEITDKISNDE
-6 VRALVREDPTCHG
+6 LVKRL
-19 ATKPMVVKTFMDMDQ
+19 KMVVKTFMDMDQ

-50 ASEFFLRNPNKDVR
+50 ASEFFLRNSNKDVR

-93 FLFITRQLKGLEDT
+93 FMFITRQLKGLEDT

-156 NKKVQMHMLDLM
+156 NQKVQMHMLDLM

-179 QELLDSILINLIP
+179 QDLLDSILINLIP
-192 AHKNLNKQSFDLAKV
+192 AHKNVNKQAYDLAKV
-207 LLKRTVQTIEA
+207 LLKRTAQTIEP
-218 CIANFF
+218 CIASFF
-224 NQVLVLGR
+224 NQVLVLGK

-246 QELFAIDPHL
+246 MELFAIDPHL
-256 LLSVMPQLEFKLKVC
+256 LLSVMPQLEFKLK
-271 PSCSFDTRGRLST
+271 
-284 TSGKAAAL
+284 
-292 VRGPFADAA
+292 
-301 LGTLLAQPT
+301 
-310 GQQEQQ
+310 
-316 LFLQEVHLQ
+316 
-325 ALQVQ
+325 
-330 EPAQLQEP
+330 
-338 PSNDGEERL
+338 SNDGEERL
-347 AVVRLLAKLFGS
+347 AVVRLLAKLFGA
-359 KDSDLATQ
+359 KDSELALQ

-388 ESVKFASHCLMNH
+388 ECVKFASHCLMNH

-433 AAKRD
+433 AGKKD
-438 LALVNDQLLG
+438 LSLVNDQLLG

-477 LHGEAGKEAAEKVS
+477 LHAEAGKEAAQKVN

-516 AQYLVPHNL
+516 AQYLVPYNL

-572 PTSEANCSAMFGKL
+572 AASEANNNAMFAKL
-586 MTIAKNLPDPGKA
+586 MAIAKNLPDPGKA
-599 QDFVKKFNQVLGDD
+599 QDFMKKFNQVLGDD
-613 EKLRS
+613 ERLRG

-623 ISPTCSCKQAD
+623 ISPACSCKQAE

-640 ARKLAN
+640 TRKLAN

-675 SALVKLMNKSIEGTA
+675 SSLVKLMNKSIEGTA

-698 PDTAIRSGLEL
+698 PDSAIRAGLEL
-709 LKVLSFTHPTSFHSA
+709 LKVLSFTHPTSFHSS

-734 RMEDDKVAEAAI
+734 KMEDDKVAEAAI

-755 IETDLPQ
+755 IETDLVQ

-774 AKRGTPHQ
+774 AKRGTPRQ

-808 SRSLNADVPEQLIT
+808 SKSLNADTPEQLVT

-830 SMLAPDQFASPMKS
+830 AMLAPDQFASPMKS

-858 RSTGEKNGKL
+858 RFPGGKNGKL
-868 WSPDEEVSPE
+868 WTPNEEVSPE

-930 DMSRLRLAAGSAIM
+930 DMSRLRLAAGCAIL

-980 QKLHKALVK
+980 LKLHKALGK
-989 LLLPLEYM
+989 LMLPLEYM
-997 AIFALCAKDPVKER
+997 AVFALCAKDPVKER

-1034 MATEKLLSLLPEYVV
+1034 IAHEKLLSLLPEYVV
-1049 PYMIHLLAH
+1049 PYTVHLLAH
-1058 DPDFTRSQ
+1058 DPDFTKTQ
-1066 DVDQLR
+1066 DIEQLR

-1084 LMTKNENNSHA
+1084 LMAKNENNSHA
-1095 FMKKM
+1095 FIRKM
-1100 AENIKLTKD
+1100 VENIKQTKD
-1109 AQSPDESKTN
+1109 AQAPDDGKMN
-1119 EKLYTVCDV
+1119 EKLYIVCDV
-1128 ALCVINSKSALCNA
+1128 ALNVITSKSTTHNL
-1142 DSPKDPVLPMKF
+1142 DSPKDPVLPTKF
-1154 FTQPEKDFCNDK
+1154 FTPPDKDSCNNKCYLSDEAK
-1166 SYISEETR
+1166 T
-1174 VLLLTGK
+1174 LLLTGK
-1181 PKPAGVLGA
+1181 PKPATVLGT

-1196 ATGRK
+1196 AAGRR
-1201 PYVRSTG
+1201 PHTRTPG
-1208 AETGSNI
+1208 LETGTNI
-1215 NVNSE
+1215 SANSE
-1220 LNPSTG
+1220 PNSPAT
-1226 NRSRQFFSPIVF
+1226 NRGR
-1238 VTITHYLVHLSVSF
+1238 
-1252 LKALEQS
+1252 EQN
-1259 SEAAETGVSENEEN
+1259 SEVPETEVSENEEN
-1273 PVRII
+1273 PVILLA
-1278 SVTPVKNIDPVKNK
+1278 VVPAKTEKKDEPVRNK
-1292 EINSDQAA
+1292 TST
-1300 QGNISSDRG
+1300 DRG
-1309 KKRTVTAAG
+1309 KKRTAPAAG
-1318 AENIQQ
+1318 SENIQQ
-1324 KADEKVDES
+1324 IPEEKKSEETAVPVPPKA
-1333 GPPAPSKPRRGRR
+1333 RRGRP
-1346 PKSESQGNA
+1346 PKVASESNA
-1355 TRNDDIN
+1355 AKNTDTN
-1362 KPLSKGRKRAA
+1362 KTSGRGRKRVAA
-1373 VNQESPGGLEAG
+1373 NQESPAEPETT
-1385 NAKAPKLQDIAK
+1385 NVKVPKQQETNVK
-1397 KAAPAERQIDLQ
+1397 RAPAQRQMDLQ
-1409 RSQVLGSDGDSL
+1409 RIQVLDSDGYSVMEL
-1421 WDIESSPGNSSSDL
+1421 ESTPESSAEELDL
-1435 DRLKVCESSQEDT
+1435 FKSYESSQNEIDNPKIA
-1448 EDSELVKGSF
+1448 KGGF
-1458 LKVQQAACRGFFD
+1458 LKVRRKSMPKGRR
-1471 IILLNFIY
+1471 
-1479 YNINLILCKKKIHL
+1479 
-1493 QREKMKAKQK
+1493 QR
-1503 QALASAKTWIQ
+1503 L
-1514 NDPEQKMK
+1514 
-1522 LTSKHTF
+1522 
-1529 CLEN
+1529 

>member
-1 MRGTR
+1 MQE
-6 VRALVREDPTCHG
+6 VKSDIMEFPTQQ
-19 ATKPMVVKTFMDMDQ
+19 KPIDGKIIYPPGVKEITDKITNDEVVKRLKMVVKTFMDMDQ

-50 ASEFFLRNPNKDVR
+50 SSEFFLRNPNKDVR

-143 LFRTLFSVINNSH
+143 LFKTLFSVINNSH
-156 NKKVQMHMLDLM
+156 NQKVQMHMLDLM
-168 SSIIMEGDGVT
+168 SSITMEGDGVT

-192 AHKNLNKQSFDLAKV
+192 AHKNLNKQAFDLAKV
-207 LLKRTVQTIEA
+207 LLKRTVQTIEP

-224 NQVLVLGR
+224 NQVLVLGK

-246 QELFAIDPHL
+246 QELFAIDPNL
-256 LLSVMPQLEFKLKVC
+256 LVSVMPQLEFKLK
-271 PSCSFDTRGRLST
+271 
-284 TSGKAAAL
+284 
-292 VRGPFADAA
+292 
-301 LGTLLAQPT
+301 
-310 GQQEQQ
+310 
-316 LFLQEVHLQ
+316 
-325 ALQVQ
+325 
-330 EPAQLQEP
+330 
-338 PSNDGEERL
+338 SNDGEERL
-347 AVVRLLAKLFGS
+347 AVVRLLAKLFGA
-359 KDSDLATQ
+359 KDSDLANQ

-401 PDLAKDLTEYLKVR
+401 PDLAKDLTEFLKVR

-433 AAKRD
+433 AGRKD
-438 LALVNDQLLG
+438 LCLVNDQLLG

-477 LHGEAGKEAAEKVS
+477 LHAEAGKEAGEKVS

-572 PTSEANCSAMFGKL
+572 PTSEANNSAMFGKL

-698 PDTAIRSGLEL
+698 PDSAIRAGLEL
-709 LKVLSFTHPTSFHSA
+709 LKVLSFTHPTAFHSA
-724 ETYESLLQCL
+724 ETYESFLQCL
-734 RMEDDKVAEAAI
+734 RMDDDKVAEAAI
-746 QIFRNTGHK
+746 QIFRNTGHR
-755 IETDLPQ
+755 IETDLAQ
-762 IRSTL
+762 IRAL
-767 IPILHQK
+767 IPVLHQK

-787 HCIHAIFTN
+787 HCIHAIFSN

-808 SRSLNADVPEQLIT
+808 SRSLNADVPEQLVT

-858 RSTGEKNGKL
+858 RTNGDKNGKL

-917 EGDLTEQKKISKS
+917 EGDLTEHKRISKS
-930 DMSRLRLAAGSAIM
+930 DMSRLRLAAGGAIM

-989 LLLPLEYM
+989 LQLPLEYM

-1024 IRREYIKQNP
+1024 IRREYLKQNP
-1034 MATEKLLSLLPEYVV
+1034 MANEKLLSLLPEYVV

-1058 DPDFTRSQ
+1058 DPDFTKPQ
-1066 DVDQLR
+1066 DIDQLR

-1084 LMTKNENNSHA
+1084 LMAKNENNSHM

-1100 AENIKLTKD
+1100 CESIKQTRD
-1109 AQSPDESKTN
+1109 AQSPDDPKAN

-1128 ALCVINSKSALCNA
+1128 ALCVMNSKIAITLA
-1142 DSPKDPVLPMKF
+1142 EPPKEPMLPSRF
-1154 FTQPEKDFCNDK
+1154 YTQPDKDFCNDK
-1166 SYISEETR
+1166 SYITEETR
-1174 VLLLTGK
+1174 IHLLTGK
-1181 PKPAGVLGA
+1181 PKPTTVLGA
-1190 VNKPLS
+1190 LNKPLS
-1196 ATGRK
+1196 ATGRR
-1201 PYVRSTG
+1201 PYHRS
-1208 AETGSNI
+1208 
-1215 NVNSE
+1215 
-1220 LNPSTG
+1220 
-1226 NRSRQFFSPIVF
+1226 
-1238 VTITHYLVHLSVSF
+1238 SVSDVVSNVSSVMSESDPTV
-1252 LKALEQS
+1252 LLRQRDQS
-1259 SEAAETGVSENEEN
+1259 SEVSEIGVSENEEH
-1273 PVRII
+1273 PVRMI
-1278 SVTPVKNIDPVKNK
+1278 SSTPVKCDTVKNK
-1292 EINSDQAA
+1292 EVISDQIATPNL
-1300 QGNISSDRG
+1300 GTERG
-1309 KKRTVTAAG
+1309 KKRPAASPG
-1318 AENIQQ
+1318 TENIH
-1324 KADEKVDES
+1324 KETEEKKTDDV
-1333 GPPAPSKPRRGRR
+1333 GPTPPPKPRRGRP
-1346 PKSESQGNA
+1346 PKSESQGSAAKNE
-1355 TRNDDIN
+1355 DSSN
-1362 KPLSKGRKRAA
+1362 KPSGRGRKRAA
-1373 VNQESPGGLEAG
+1373 ASQESAAGVEAG
-1385 NAKAPKLQDIAK
+1385 NAKVPKQQDGTAK
-1397 KAAPAERQIDLQ
+1397 KTAQRQMDLQ
-1409 RSQVLGSDGDSL
+1409 R
-1421 WDIESSPGNSSSDL
+1421 
-1435 DRLKVCESSQEDT
+1435 
-1448 EDSELVKGSF
+1448 
-1458 LKVQQAACRGFFD
+1458 
-1471 IILLNFIY
+1471 
-1479 YNINLILCKKKIHL
+1479 
-1493 QREKMKAKQK
+1493 
-1503 QALASAKTWIQ
+1503 
-1514 NDPEQKMK
+1514 
-1522 LTSKHTF
+1522 
-1529 CLEN
+1529 

>member
-1 MRGTR
+1 MDFTAQPKPAT
-6 VRALVREDPTCHG
+6 ALCGVVSADGKIAYPPGVKEITDKITTDEMIKRL
-19 ATKPMVVKTFMDMDQ
+19 KMVVKTFMDMDQ

-256 LLSVMPQLEFKLKVC
+256 LLSVMPQLEFKLK
-271 PSCSFDTRGRLST
+271 
-284 TSGKAAAL
+284 
-292 VRGPFADAA
+292 
-301 LGTLLAQPT
+301 
-310 GQQEQQ
+310 
-316 LFLQEVHLQ
+316 
-325 ALQVQ
+325 
-330 EPAQLQEP
+330 
-338 PSNDGEERL
+338 SNDGEERL

-675 SALVKLMNKSIEGTA
+675 RLQQYMDHELPDVQAGFTKGRGTRNQIANILWIIEKAREFQENIYFCFIDYAKAFDCVDHHKLWKILKEMGIPDHLTCLFRNLALVKLMNKSIEGTA

-917 EGDLTEQKKISKS
+917 EGDLTEQKRISKS

-1142 DSPKDPVLPMKF
+1142 ESPKDPVLPVKF
-1154 FTQPEKDFCNDK
+1154 FTQPEKSREYK
-1166 SYISEETR
+1166 SSLVVVFLCELFLLDISNMTSVMTR
-1174 VLLLTGK
+1174 VIFQK
-1181 PKPAGVLGA
+1181 
-1190 VNKPLS
+1190 
-1196 ATGRK
+1196 
-1201 PYVRSTG
+1201 
-1208 AETGSNI
+1208 
-1215 NVNSE
+1215 
-1220 LNPSTG
+1220 
-1226 NRSRQFFSPIVF
+1226 RQE
-1238 VTITHYLVHLSVSF
+1238 Y
-1252 LKALEQS
+1252 
-1259 SEAAETGVSENEEN
+1259 
-1273 PVRII
+1273 
-1278 SVTPVKNIDPVKNK
+1278 
-1292 EINSDQAA
+1292 
-1300 QGNISSDRG
+1300 
-1309 KKRTVTAAG
+1309 
-1318 AENIQQ
+1318 
-1324 KADEKVDES
+1324 
-1333 GPPAPSKPRRGRR
+1333 
-1346 PKSESQGNA
+1346 
-1355 TRNDDIN
+1355 
-1362 KPLSKGRKRAA
+1362 
-1373 VNQESPGGLEAG
+1373 
-1385 NAKAPKLQDIAK
+1385 
-1397 KAAPAERQIDLQ
+1397 
-1409 RSQVLGSDGDSL
+1409 
-1421 WDIESSPGNSSSDL
+1421 
-1435 DRLKVCESSQEDT
+1435 
-1448 EDSELVKGSF
+1448 
-1458 LKVQQAACRGFFD
+1458 
-1471 IILLNFIY
+1471 
-1479 YNINLILCKKKIHL
+1479 
-1493 QREKMKAKQK
+1493 
-1503 QALASAKTWIQ
+1503 
-1514 NDPEQKMK
+1514 
-1522 LTSKHTF
+1522 F
-1529 CLEN
+1529 C

>member
-1 MRGTR
+1 
-6 VRALVREDPTCHG
+6 
-19 ATKPMVVKTFMDMDQ
+19 MVVKTFMDMDQ

-80 EAPYTSHDKLKDI
+80 EAPYTSHDKLK
-93 FLFITRQLKGLEDT
+93 
-107 KSPQFNRY
+107 
-115 FYLLENLAWVKSYNI
+115 NLAWVKSYNI

-156 NKKVQMHMLDLM
+156 NQKVQMHMLDLM

-192 AHKNLNKQSFDLAKV
+192 AHKNLNKQAFDLAKV
-207 LLKRTVQTIEA
+207 LLKRTVQTIEP
-218 CIANFF
+218 CIAN
-224 NQVLVLGR
+224 
-232 SSVSDLSEHVFDLI
+232 
-246 QELFAIDPHL
+246 
-256 LLSVMPQLEFKLKVC
+256 
-271 PSCSFDTRGRLST
+271 
-284 TSGKAAAL
+284 
-292 VRGPFADAA
+292 
-301 LGTLLAQPT
+301 
-310 GQQEQQ
+310 
-316 LFLQEVHLQ
+316 
-325 ALQVQ
+325 
-330 EPAQLQEP
+330 
-338 PSNDGEERL
+338 SNDGEERL

-433 AAKRD
+433 AGKRD
-438 LALVNDQLLG
+438 LSLVNDQLLG

-477 LHGEAGKEAAEKVS
+477 LHAEAGKDAAEKVS

-554 CQNMLRSHV
+554 CQNMLRSH
-563 RELLDLHKQ
+563 
-572 PTSEANCSAMFGKL
+572 SEANSAAMFGKL

-698 PDTAIRSGLEL
+698 PDTAIRAGLEL

-734 RMEDDKVAEAAI
+734 RMEDD
-746 QIFRNTGHK
+746 
-755 IETDLPQ
+755 
-762 IRSTL
+762 
-767 IPILHQK
+767 
-774 AKRGTPHQ
+774 
-782 AKQAV
+782 
-787 HCIHAIFTN
+787 
-796 KEVQL
+796 
-801 AQIFEPL
+801 
-808 SRSLNADVPEQLIT
+808 
-822 PLVSLGHI
+822 
-830 SMLAPDQFASPMKS
+830 
-844 VVANFIVKDLLMND
+844 
-858 RSTGEKNGKL
+858 
-868 WSPDEEVSPE
+868 
-878 VLAKVQAI
+878 KVQAI

-917 EGDLTEQKKISKS
+917 EGDLTEQKRISKS

-1034 MATEKLLSLLPEYVV
+1034 MANEKLLSLLPEYVV

-1058 DPDFTRSQ
+1058 DPDFTKPQ

-1072 DIKECLWFMLEV
+1072 DVKECLWFMLEV

-1100 AENIKLTKD
+1100 AENIKLTRD
-1109 AQSPDESKTN
+1109 AQSPDEPKAN

-1142 DSPKDPVLPMKF
+1142 DSPKDPVLPTKF
-1154 FTQPEKDFCNDK
+1154 FTQPEK
-1166 SYISEETR
+1166 
-1174 VLLLTGK
+1174 
-1181 PKPAGVLGA
+1181 PKPTGVLGT

-1196 ATGRK
+1196 ATGRR
-1201 PYVRSTG
+1201 PYIRTTG
-1208 AETGSNI
+1208 SETGSNI
-1215 NVNSE
+1215 SVNSE
-1220 LNPSTG
+1220 LSSSAG
-1226 NRSRQFFSPIVF
+1226 NRSR
-1238 VTITHYLVHLSVSF
+1238 
-1252 LKALEQS
+1252 EQS
-1259 SEAAETGVSENEEN
+1259 SDISETGVSENDEN

-1278 SVTPVKNIDPVKNK
+1278 SVTPAKTEPVKNK
-1292 EINSDQAA
+1292 EINSDQAT
-1300 QGNISSDRG
+1300 QGNSTERG
-1309 KKRTVTAAG
+1309 KKRTATASG
-1318 AENIQQ
+1318 TENIHQ
-1324 KADEKVDES
+1324 KAEENNADET
-1333 GPPAPSKPRRGRR
+1333 GPSLAAKTRRGRP
-1346 PKSESQGNA
+1346 PKPEPQGTTAKNEE
-1355 TRNDDIN
+1355 TN
-1362 KPLSKGRKRAA
+1362 KPPVRGRKRAA
-1373 VNQESPGGLEAG
+1373 ASQESPGSIEAG
-1385 NAKAPKLQDIAK
+1385 NAKAPKQQDTAK
-1397 KAAPAERQIDLQ
+1397 KPAAAQRQIDLQ

-1421 WDIESSPGNSSSDL
+1421 LEIDSSPGYPQNALDL
-1435 DRLKVCESSQEDT
+1435 FKACESSQEENEDT
-1448 EDSELVKGSF
+1448 EIAESGF
-1458 LKVQQAACRGFFD
+1458 LKV
-1471 IILLNFIY
+1471 
-1479 YNINLILCKKKIHL
+1479 
-1493 QREKMKAKQK
+1493 
-1503 QALASAKTWIQ
+1503 
-1514 NDPEQKMK
+1514 
-1522 LTSKHTF
+1522 
-1529 CLEN
+1529 

>member
-1 MRGTR
+1 MDFTAQPKPAT
-6 VRALVREDPTCHG
+6 ALCGVVSADGKIAYPPGVKEITDKITTDEMIKRL
-19 ATKPMVVKTFMDMDQ
+19 KMVVKTFMDMDQ

-130 CFELE
+130 CFDLE

-256 LLSVMPQLEFKLKVC
+256 LLSVMPQLEFKLK
-271 PSCSFDTRGRLST
+271 
-284 TSGKAAAL
+284 
-292 VRGPFADAA
+292 
-301 LGTLLAQPT
+301 
-310 GQQEQQ
+310 
-316 LFLQEVHLQ
+316 
-325 ALQVQ
+325 
-330 EPAQLQEP
+330 
-338 PSNDGEERL
+338 SNDGEERL

-376 GRFND
+376 GRESHS
-381 IHVPVRL
+381 IIQIL
-388 ESVKFASHCLMNH
+388 EFFSLI
-401 PDLAKDLTEYLKVR
+401 TEYLKVR

-532 CLYYLYASLDPN
+532 CLYYLYANLDPN
-544 AVKALNEMWK
+544 AVNQKNICDWLFFYFCFK
-554 CQNMLRSHV
+554 FQ
-563 RELLDLHKQ
+563 
-572 PTSEANCSAMFGKL
+572 SEANCSAMFGKL

-623 ISPTCSCKQAD
+623 ISPACSCKQAD

-917 EGDLTEQKKISKS
+917 EGDLTEQKRISKS

-1100 AENIKLTKD
+1100 AENIKLTRD
-1109 AQSPDESKTN
+1109 AQSPDESKAN

-1208 AETGSNI
+1208 PETGSSV

-1220 LNPSTG
+1220 LNPPTG
-1226 NRSRQFFSPIVF
+1226 NPSRQFFLQLF
-1238 VTITHYLVHLSVSF
+1238 LLLAIT
-1252 LKALEQS
+1252 
-1259 SEAAETGVSENEEN
+1259 TGW
-1273 PVRII
+1273 
-1278 SVTPVKNIDPVKNK
+1278 K
-1292 EINSDQAA
+1292 EINSDQPT

-1309 KKRTVTAAG
+1309 KKRTVAAAG

-1324 KADEKVDES
+1324 KTDEKADES
-1333 GPPAPSKPRRGRR
+1333 GPAAPAKSRRGRR

-1355 TRNDDIN
+1355 TKNDDTN
-1362 KPLSKGRKRAA
+1362 KPLNKGRKRAA
-1373 VNQESPGGLEAG
+1373 ASQEIPGGLEAG
-1385 NAKAPKLQDIAK
+1385 NAKAPKLQDVAR

-1409 RSQVLGSDGDSL
+1409 R
-1421 WDIESSPGNSSSDL
+1421 
-1435 DRLKVCESSQEDT
+1435 
-1448 EDSELVKGSF
+1448 
-1458 LKVQQAACRGFFD
+1458 
-1471 IILLNFIY
+1471 
-1479 YNINLILCKKKIHL
+1479 
-1493 QREKMKAKQK
+1493 
-1503 QALASAKTWIQ
+1503 
-1514 NDPEQKMK
+1514 
-1522 LTSKHTF
+1522 
-1529 CLEN
+1529 

>member
-1 MRGTR
+1 
-6 VRALVREDPTCHG
+6 REDPKLRTSVADG
-19 ATKPMVVKTFMDMDQ
+19 KIAYPPGVKEITDKITTDEMIKRLKMVVKTFMDMDQ

-256 LLSVMPQLEFKLKVC
+256 LLSVMPQLEFKLK
-271 PSCSFDTRGRLST
+271 
-284 TSGKAAAL
+284 
-292 VRGPFADAA
+292 
-301 LGTLLAQPT
+301 
-310 GQQEQQ
+310 
-316 LFLQEVHLQ
+316 
-325 ALQVQ
+325 
-330 EPAQLQEP
+330 
-338 PSNDGEERL
+338 SNDGEERL

-572 PTSEANCSAMFGKL
+572 PTANCSAMFGKL
-586 MTIAKNLPDPGKA
+586 MTIRILPDPGKA

-690 DDEEEGVS
+690 DDEEGV
-698 PDTAIRSGLEL
+698 L
-709 LKVLSFTHPTSFHSA
+709 LKYSVLSFTHPTSFHSA

-734 RMEDDKVAEAAI
+734 RWKMTRP
-746 QIFRNTGHK
+746 QNRN
-755 IETDLPQ
+755 DLPQ

-801 AQIFEPL
+801 AQIFE
-808 SRSLNADVPEQLIT
+808 NNIT
-822 PLVSLGHI
+822 PLVFIGPHFY
-830 SMLAPDQFASPMKS
+830 LAPDQFASPMKS

-858 RSTGEKNGKL
+858 R
-868 WSPDEEVSPE
+868 
-878 VLAKVQAI
+878 VQAI

-895 MKNNQSKSANSTL
+895 MKTTSLNLPIQL
-908 RLLSAMLVS
+908 FDYYQRCWVS
-917 EGDLTEQKKISKS
+917 EGDLTEQKRISKS

-951 YHEIITPEQFQLCA
+951 YHEIITPEQFS
-965 LVINDECYQV
+965 DECYQV

-1066 DVDQLR
+1066 DVDQLS
-1072 DIKECLWFMLEV
+1072 CLWFMLEV

-1154 FTQPEKDFCNDK
+1154 FTQPEKVIFFLL
-1166 SYISEETR
+1166 I
-1174 VLLLTGK
+1174 VL
-1181 PKPAGVLGA
+1181 P
-1190 VNKPLS
+1190 
-1196 ATGRK
+1196 
-1201 PYVRSTG
+1201 
-1208 AETGSNI
+1208 
-1215 NVNSE
+1215 
-1220 LNPSTG
+1220 
-1226 NRSRQFFSPIVF
+1226 
-1238 VTITHYLVHLSVSF
+1238 H
-1252 LKALEQS
+1252 
-1259 SEAAETGVSENEEN
+1259 
-1273 PVRII
+1273 
-1278 SVTPVKNIDPVKNK
+1278 
-1292 EINSDQAA
+1292 
-1300 QGNISSDRG
+1300 
-1309 KKRTVTAAG
+1309 
-1318 AENIQQ
+1318 
-1324 KADEKVDES
+1324 
-1333 GPPAPSKPRRGRR
+1333 
-1346 PKSESQGNA
+1346 
-1355 TRNDDIN
+1355 
-1362 KPLSKGRKRAA
+1362 
-1373 VNQESPGGLEAG
+1373 
-1385 NAKAPKLQDIAK
+1385 
-1397 KAAPAERQIDLQ
+1397 
-1409 RSQVLGSDGDSL
+1409 
-1421 WDIESSPGNSSSDL
+1421 
-1435 DRLKVCESSQEDT
+1435 
-1448 EDSELVKGSF
+1448 
-1458 LKVQQAACRGFFD
+1458 
-1471 IILLNFIY
+1471 
-1479 YNINLILCKKKIHL
+1479 
-1493 QREKMKAKQK
+1493 
-1503 QALASAKTWIQ
+1503 
-1514 NDPEQKMK
+1514 
-1522 LTSKHTF
+1522 
-1529 CLEN
+1529 

>member
-1 MRGTR
+1 MEFPQPQKTVDGKITYPPGVKEITDKINNDEVVKR
-6 VRALVREDPTCHG
+6 L
-19 ATKPMVVKTFMDMDQ
+19 KMVVKTYMDMDQ

-39 KQQYLPLALHL
+39 KQQYLALALHL
-50 ASEFFLRNPNKDVR
+50 ASDFFLRNPNKDVR

-143 LFRTLFSVINNSH
+143 LFKTLFSVINNSH
-156 NKKVQMHMLDLM
+156 NQKVQMHMLDLM
-168 SSIIMEGDGVT
+168 SSIITEGDGVT
-179 QELLDSILINLIP
+179 QELLDTILINLIP
-192 AHKNLNKQSFDLAKV
+192 AHKNLNKQTYDLAKV
-207 LLKRTVQTIEA
+207 LLKRTVQTIET

-224 NQVLVLGR
+224 NQVLVLGK

-246 QELFAIDPHL
+246 QELFAIDPPL
-256 LLSVMPQLEFKLKVC
+256 LVSVMPQLEFKLK
-271 PSCSFDTRGRLST
+271 
-284 TSGKAAAL
+284 
-292 VRGPFADAA
+292 
-301 LGTLLAQPT
+301 
-310 GQQEQQ
+310 
-316 LFLQEVHLQ
+316 
-325 ALQVQ
+325 
-330 EPAQLQEP
+330 
-338 PSNDGEERL
+338 SNDGEERL
-347 AVVRLLAKLFGS
+347 AVVRLLAKLFGA
-359 KDSDLATQ
+359 KDSELATQ

-388 ESVKFASHCLMNH
+388 ECVKFASHCLMNH
-401 PDLAKDLTEYLKVR
+401 PDLAKDLTEFLKVR

-421 AIRHDVIVTIIT
+421 AIRHDVIVTIIN
-433 AAKRD
+433 AGKKD
-438 LALVNDQLLG
+438 LNLVNDQLLG

-470 QLYKKYC
+470 QLFKKYC
-477 LHGEAGKEAAEKVS
+477 LHHEAGKESAQKIS

-516 AQYLVPHNL
+516 AQFMVPHNL
-525 ETEERMK
+525 ETEEKMK
-532 CLYYLYASLDPN
+532 CMYYLYACLDLN

-554 CQNMLRSHV
+554 CQNMLRGHV

-572 PTSEANCSAMFGKL
+572 PTSEANSAAMFGKL

-599 QDFVKKFNQVLGDD
+599 QDFVKKFNQVLGED
-613 EKLRS
+613 EKLRA
-618 QLELL
+618 QLEQL
-623 ISPTCSCKQAD
+623 ISPTCSCKQAE

-640 ARKLAN
+640 SRKLTF

-675 SALVKLMNKSIEGTA
+675 SALVKLLNKSIEGTA
-690 DDEEEGVS
+690 DDEDEGVT
-698 PDTAIRSGLEL
+698 PDVAIRSGLEL

-734 RMEDDKVAEAAI
+734 KMEDDKVAEAAI
-746 QIFRNTGHK
+746 QIFRNTGQK
-755 IETDLPQ
+755 IETELQQ

-767 IPILHQK
+767 IPVLHQK

-787 HCIHAIFTN
+787 HCIHAIFHN

-844 VVANFIVKDLLMND
+844 IVANFIVKDLLMND
-858 RSTGEKNGKL
+858 RSVGSKNGKL
-868 WSPDEEVSPE
+868 WSSDEEVSPE
-878 VLAKVQAI
+878 VLAKVQAV

-951 YHEIITPEQFQLCA
+951 YHDIITPEQYQLCA

-975 RQIFA
+975 RQMFA
-980 QKLHKALVK
+980 LKLHLALVK
-989 LLLPLEYM
+989 LMLPLEYLGV
-997 AIFALCAKDPVKER
+997 FALCAKDPVKER

-1024 IRREYIKQNP
+1024 VRREFIKQNP
-1034 MATEKLLSLLPEYVV
+1034 MPHEKLLSLLPEYVV

-1058 DPDFTRSQ
+1058 DPDFTKPQ
-1066 DVDQLR
+1066 DIEQLR

-1095 FMKKM
+1095 FLRKM
-1100 AENIKLTKD
+1100 VENIKQTKD
-1109 AQSPDESKTN
+1109 AQAPDDPKAN
-1119 EKLYTVCDV
+1119 EKLYVVCDV
-1128 ALCVINSKSALCNA
+1128 ALFIIVNKSTACHL
-1142 DSPKDPVLPMKF
+1142 DSPKDPLLPTKF
-1154 FTQPEKDFCNDK
+1154 FTTPDKDFINDK
-1166 SYISEETR
+1166 DYLSSEART
-1174 VLLLTGK
+1174 VLLTGK

-1196 ATGRK
+1196 VTGRR
-1201 PYVRSTG
+1201 PYTKSTPS
-1208 AETGSNI
+1208 ETASI
-1215 NVNSE
+1215 ISVNSE
-1220 LNPSTG
+1220 PSSPAGNKGREVGTG
-1226 NRSRQFFSPIVF
+1226 
-1238 VTITHYLVHLSVSF
+1238 
-1252 LKALEQS
+1252 S
-1259 SEAAETGVSENEEN
+1259 SEMGARENEEN
-1273 PVRII
+1273 PVI
-1278 SVTPVKNIDPVKNK
+1278 VVKKDVGMKDV
-1292 EINSDQAA
+1292 NSEAGQGSGDQRGRKRGASAPPANGSQNSAA
-1300 QGNISSDRG
+1300 S
-1309 KKRTVTAAG
+1309 
-1318 AENIQQ
+1318 
-1324 KADEKVDES
+1324 DEKVGAS
-1333 GPPAPSKPRRGRR
+1333 PLPNKPRRGRP
-1346 PKSESQGNA
+1346 PKA
-1355 TRNDDIN
+1355 
-1362 KPLSKGRKRAA
+1362 LSGGTSGASSTEKEGVSGAGRGRKRAVPA
-1373 VNQESPGGLEAG
+1373 QDNTGSPTVEPIII
-1385 NAKAPKLQDIAK
+1385 KIPKQQKDTDIK
-1397 KAAPAERQIDLQ
+1397 RAAPQRQMDLQ
-1409 RSQVLGSDGDSL
+1409 R
-1421 WDIESSPGNSSSDL
+1421 
-1435 DRLKVCESSQEDT
+1435 
-1448 EDSELVKGSF
+1448 
-1458 LKVQQAACRGFFD
+1458 
-1471 IILLNFIY
+1471 
-1479 YNINLILCKKKIHL
+1479 
-1493 QREKMKAKQK
+1493 
-1503 QALASAKTWIQ
+1503 
-1514 NDPEQKMK
+1514 
-1522 LTSKHTF
+1522 
-1529 CLEN
+1529 

>member
-1 MRGTR
+1 MGEEINGWGKSELLFCDRQRPVEACGEGNFLDGGSGGISARMDFPSTQ
-6 VRALVREDPTCHG
+6 P
-19 ATKPMVVKTFMDMDQ
+19 KPPPDGKIIFYPPGVKEITDKITNDEVVKRLKMVVKTFMDMDQ

-156 NKKVQMHMLDLM
+156 NQKVQMHMLDLM

-192 AHKNLNKQSFDLAKV
+192 AHKNLNKQAFDLAKI
-207 LLKRTVQTIEA
+207 LLKRTVQTIEP
-218 CIANFF
+218 CIAN
-224 NQVLVLGR
+224 VLVLGK
-232 SSVSDLSEHVFDLI
+232 SSVSDLSEHIFDLI
-246 QELFAIDPHL
+246 QELFAVDPNL
-256 LLSVMPQLEFKLKVC
+256 LLSVMPQLEFKLK
-271 PSCSFDTRGRLST
+271 
-284 TSGKAAAL
+284 
-292 VRGPFADAA
+292 
-301 LGTLLAQPT
+301 
-310 GQQEQQ
+310 
-316 LFLQEVHLQ
+316 
-325 ALQVQ
+325 
-330 EPAQLQEP
+330 
-338 PSNDGEERL
+338 SNDGEERL

-433 AAKRD
+433 AGKRD
-438 LALVNDQLLG
+438 LSLVNDQLLG

-477 LHGEAGKEAAEKVS
+477 LHAEAGKDAAEKVS

-554 CQNMLRSHV
+554 CQNMLRSHM
-563 RELLDLHKQ
+563 RELLDLHKT
-572 PTSEANCSAMFGKL
+572 PTVGFKIDNCSTLHVLLFNIAL
-586 MTIAKNLPDPGKA
+586 MTIASKTCGLELKNFFSIGSKPQLELTLFCYNSIENLPDPGKA

-618 QLELL
+618 QLEVL

-634 VCVREI
+634 ICVREI

-762 IRSTL
+762 IRS
-767 IPILHQK
+767 
-774 AKRGTPHQ
+774 
-782 AKQAV
+782 
-787 HCIHAIFTN
+787 
-796 KEVQL
+796 
-801 AQIFEPL
+801 
-808 SRSLNADVPEQLIT
+808 
-822 PLVSLGHI
+822 
-830 SMLAPDQFASPMKS
+830 
-844 VVANFIVKDLLMND
+844 
-858 RSTGEKNGKL
+858 
-868 WSPDEEVSPE
+868 
-878 VLAKVQAI
+878 
-886 KLLVRWLLG
+886 
-895 MKNNQSKSANSTL
+895 
-908 RLLSAMLVS
+908 
-917 EGDLTEQKKISKS
+917 
-930 DMSRLRLAAGSAIM
+930 
-944 KLAQEPC
+944 
-951 YHEIITPEQFQLCA
+951 
-965 LVINDECYQV
+965 
-975 RQIFA
+975 
-980 QKLHKALVK
+980 
-989 LLLPLEYM
+989 
-997 AIFALCAKDPVKER
+997 
-1011 RAHARQCLLKNIS
+1011 
-1024 IRREYIKQNP
+1024 
-1034 MATEKLLSLLPEYVV
+1034 
-1049 PYMIHLLAH
+1049 
-1058 DPDFTRSQ
+1058 
-1066 DVDQLR
+1066 
-1072 DIKECLWFMLEV
+1072 
-1084 LMTKNENNSHA
+1084 
-1095 FMKKM
+1095 
-1100 AENIKLTKD
+1100 
-1109 AQSPDESKTN
+1109 
-1119 EKLYTVCDV
+1119 
-1128 ALCVINSKSALCNA
+1128 
-1142 DSPKDPVLPMKF
+1142 
-1154 FTQPEKDFCNDK
+1154 
-1166 SYISEETR
+1166 
-1174 VLLLTGK
+1174 
-1181 PKPAGVLGA
+1181 
-1190 VNKPLS
+1190 
-1196 ATGRK
+1196 
-1201 PYVRSTG
+1201 
-1208 AETGSNI
+1208 
-1215 NVNSE
+1215 
-1220 LNPSTG
+1220 
-1226 NRSRQFFSPIVF
+1226 
-1238 VTITHYLVHLSVSF
+1238 
-1252 LKALEQS
+1252 
-1259 SEAAETGVSENEEN
+1259 
-1273 PVRII
+1273 
-1278 SVTPVKNIDPVKNK
+1278 
-1292 EINSDQAA
+1292 
-1300 QGNISSDRG
+1300 
-1309 KKRTVTAAG
+1309 
-1318 AENIQQ
+1318 
-1324 KADEKVDES
+1324 
-1333 GPPAPSKPRRGRR
+1333 
-1346 PKSESQGNA
+1346 
-1355 TRNDDIN
+1355 
-1362 KPLSKGRKRAA
+1362 
-1373 VNQESPGGLEAG
+1373 
-1385 NAKAPKLQDIAK
+1385 
-1397 KAAPAERQIDLQ
+1397 
-1409 RSQVLGSDGDSL
+1409 
-1421 WDIESSPGNSSSDL
+1421 
-1435 DRLKVCESSQEDT
+1435 
-1448 EDSELVKGSF
+1448 
-1458 LKVQQAACRGFFD
+1458 
-1471 IILLNFIY
+1471 
-1479 YNINLILCKKKIHL
+1479 
-1493 QREKMKAKQK
+1493 
-1503 QALASAKTWIQ
+1503 
-1514 NDPEQKMK
+1514 
-1522 LTSKHTF
+1522 
-1529 CLEN
+1529 

>member
-1 MRGTR
+1 MDFTAQPKPAT
-6 VRALVREDPTCHG
+6 ALCGVVSADGKIAYPPGVKEITDKITTDEMIKRL
-19 ATKPMVVKTFMDMDQ
+19 KMVVKTFMDMDQ

-130 CFELE
+130 CFDLE

-192 AHKNLNKQSFDLAKV
+192 AHKVCKRSFCLSLPSSWDYRHAPPCL
-207 LLKRTVQTIEA
+207 
-218 CIANFF
+218 FF

-256 LLSVMPQLEFKLKVC
+256 LLSVMPQLEFKLK
-271 PSCSFDTRGRLST
+271 
-284 TSGKAAAL
+284 
-292 VRGPFADAA
+292 
-301 LGTLLAQPT
+301 
-310 GQQEQQ
+310 
-316 LFLQEVHLQ
+316 
-325 ALQVQ
+325 
-330 EPAQLQEP
+330 
-338 PSNDGEERL
+338 SNDGEERL

-376 GRFND
+376 GRQK
-381 IHVPVRL
+381 L
-388 ESVKFASHCLMNH
+388 QTLLLKFVSLI
-401 PDLAKDLTEYLKVR
+401 TEYLKVR

-544 AVKALNEMWK
+544 A
-554 CQNMLRSHV
+554 
-563 RELLDLHKQ
+563 
-572 PTSEANCSAMFGKL
+572 SEANCSAMFGKL

-787 HCIHAIFTN
+787 HCIHAIFSN

-917 EGDLTEQKKISKS
+917 EGDLTEQKRISKS

-1100 AENIKLTKD
+1100 AENIKLTRD

-1142 DSPKDPVLPMKF
+1142 DSPKDPVLPLKF

-1208 AETGSNI
+1208 TETGSNV

-1220 LNPSTG
+1220 LNPATG
-1226 NRSRQFFSPIVF
+1226 NRSR
-1238 VTITHYLVHLSVSF
+1238 
-1252 LKALEQS
+1252 EQS
-1259 SEAAETGVSENEEN
+1259 SEAAETGGSENEEN

-1292 EINSDQAA
+1292 EINSDQGT

-1355 TRNDDIN
+1355 TKNDDIN
-1362 KPLSKGRKRAA
+1362 KPINKGRKRPATS
-1373 VNQESPGGLEAG
+1373 QESPGGLEAG
-1385 NAKAPKLQDIAK
+1385 NAKAPKLQDVAK

-1409 RSQVLGSDGDSL
+1409 R
-1421 WDIESSPGNSSSDL
+1421 
-1435 DRLKVCESSQEDT
+1435 
-1448 EDSELVKGSF
+1448 
-1458 LKVQQAACRGFFD
+1458 
-1471 IILLNFIY
+1471 
-1479 YNINLILCKKKIHL
+1479 
-1493 QREKMKAKQK
+1493 
-1503 QALASAKTWIQ
+1503 
-1514 NDPEQKMK
+1514 
-1522 LTSKHTF
+1522 
-1529 CLEN
+1529 